1 MNQAATKQGLKERYD
16 TLFVQFLKITQ
27 REKLL
32 ILFSGVVIIILIG
45 YLLFIEPVN
54 ESTTRNEQTISS
66 LQNQLNS
73 LQAQIEVAEYALG
86 NDPNDLLVE
95 SLDKLTDKSQDLDLY
110 LQQETVNLVPPTQM
124 PLLLENM
131 LAGSQGVTLVSMQS
145 IAPTP
150 VLSSQTKT
158 VDAESDAE
166 SNDTVVDEI
175 NLYRHGVLLS
185 LRGSYFDIQHY
196 LTRIEGLKW
205 QFYWKRFNYV
215 VTEYPE
221 ALVEVELY
229 TLSTSKAFIGV

>member
-1 MNQAATKQGLKERYD
+1 MNQAATNQGLKERYN

-32 ILFSGVVIIILIG
+32 ILFSGVVIIILLG

-124 PLLLENM
+124 PLLL
-131 LAGSQGVTLVSMQS
+131 
-145 IAPTP
+145 
-150 VLSSQTKT
+150 
-158 VDAESDAE
+158 
-166 SNDTVVDEI
+166 
-175 NLYRHGVLLS
+175 S
-185 LRGSYFDIQHY
+185 LIH
-196 LTRIEGLKW
+196 I
-205 QFYWKRFNYV
+205 
-215 VTEYPE
+215 
-221 ALVEVELY
+221 
-229 TLSTSKAFIGV
+229 

>member
-215 VTEYPE
+215 VTGYPE

>member
-1 MNQAATKQGLKERYD
+1 M
-16 TLFVQFLKITQ
+16 
-27 REKLL
+27 
-32 ILFSGVVIIILIG
+32 FSGVVIIILLG

-150 VLSSQTKT
+150 VLSSQTKK

-215 VTEYPE
+215 VTGYPE

>member
-1 MNQAATKQGLKERYD
+1 MNQAATNQGLKERYN

-32 ILFSGVVIIILIG
+32 ILFSGVVIIILLG

-150 VLSSQTKT
+150 VLSSQTKKD
-158 VDAESDAE
+158 DAESDAE

-215 VTEYPE
+215 VTGYPE

>member
-1 MNQAATKQGLKERYD
+1 M
-16 TLFVQFLKITQ
+16 
-27 REKLL
+27 
-32 ILFSGVVIIILIG
+32 
-45 YLLFIEPVN
+45 
-54 ESTTRNEQTISS
+54 
-66 LQNQLNS
+66 
-73 LQAQIEVAEYALG
+73 
-86 NDPNDLLVE
+86 LVE

-150 VLSSQTKT
+150 VLSSQTKK

-215 VTEYPE
+215 VTGYPE